1 MMLSASMTVG
11 HRRRFGV
18 SPYALAWLLG
28 GAMLFAAFTGL
39 GQQASFGKGKNFKVS
54 PEFYPAPNAQQM
66 KSLLQGA
73 EAEPQ
78 AGNKVLI
85 RQAKLQ
91 TFKVTGEQELM
102 VETPECVYD
111 SVSRQI
117 SSGGGLKAQTGDGRF
132 SLAGR
137 GWLWEQTNSS
147 LTISNDVRTVLQP
160 EALANPSTQVPE
172 SDPGFPPREINILA
186 NRFFYSADAGDGIF
200 GGNVRATGTNLSL
213 TSEQLRFHLPMG
225 AREVKSI
232 TADENVRLEYSGVR
246 AGGQR
251 AVYSAETGLV
261 TITGDPVWNAH
272 QSEGRARELLIDY
285 TNRLFRASGD
295 AIASLPSQS
304 LGSGGFLRSSPR
316 GQTGTAAP
324 TNHVVEI
331 RSDFYELRTNLAVFG
346 NTVRVRDLVGDAV
359 QATLDC
365 RSLEV
370 TFSGTNELQ
379 QMVAQQDVV
388 IAQAT
393 NRFTGGKAVY
403 TATNGVL
410 LITGDPA
417 WQSESRQG
425 KGDVIS
431 VNLSEELVEVLGN
444 ASMRLPAEELAQTS
458 LPGQRQPAIAPSSAP
473 GKFADIYS
481 QQYRVDRRR
490 AQFLGGV
497 YISHPQMAWASEDL
511 TVYLPESGGR
521 IERIV
526 AEQSVAFDLIDG
538 LGRKVTGR
546 GERAV
551 YRYSVARGVTNNLME
566 LTGSPVLETTN
577 GVFFG
582 QVIILDLANNR
593 LVAPASYRIRGTVP
607 GGSTNAFQLPKIP
620 TAAGPRDRKKK

>member
-1 MMLSASMTVG
+1 MTVQPG
-11 HRRRFGV
+11 LRAGRLLFV
-18 SPYALAWLLG
+18 ATWLLVF
-28 GAMLFAAFTGL
+28 GASTVHA
-39 GQQASFGKGKNFKVS
+39 QQATFGKGRNFKVA

-78 AGNKVLI
+78 AGGKVLI

-91 TFKVTGEQELM
+91 TFKVTGEQELL
-102 VETPECVYD
+102 VETPECIYD
-111 SVSRQI
+111 SVSREI
-117 SSGGGLKAQTGDGRF
+117 SSTGALKAQTGDGRF
-132 SLAGR
+132 SLEGR
-137 GWLWEQTNSS
+137 GWLWQQTNSS
-147 LTISNDVRTVLQP
+147 LAISNDVRTVLQP
-160 EALANPSTQVPE
+160 EALANPSTQVPQ

-186 NRFFYSADAGDGIF
+186 NRFLYSADAGDGIF

-213 TSEQLRFHLPMG
+213 ASEQLSFHLPMG

-232 TADENVRLEYSGVR
+232 IADENVRLEYSGIR

-261 TITGDPVWNAH
+261 TITGDPVWNAQ
-272 QSEGRARELLIDY
+272 QSDGGARELLIDY

-295 AIASLPSQS
+295 AVARLPSQS
-304 LGSGGFLRSSPR
+304 VGSGGFLRSAPKVQSGIP
-316 GQTGTAAP
+316 AAA
-324 TNHVVEI
+324 NHVVEI

-346 NTVRVRDLVGDAV
+346 NTVKVRDLVGDEV
-359 QATLDC
+359 QGTMDC

-370 TFSGTNELQ
+370 SFTGTNELQ

-388 IAQAT
+388 ISQAT
-393 NRFTGGKAVY
+393 NRFTGGRAVY

-410 LITGDPA
+410 LITEDPA
-417 WQSESRQG
+417 WQSEMRQG

-431 VNLSEELVEVLGN
+431 VNLTEELVEVLGN
-444 ASMRLPAEELAQTS
+444 ASMRLPAEELAQSS
-458 LPGQRQPAIAPSSAP
+458 LPGQRQPASASTAAP

-490 AQFLGGV
+490 AQFVGGV
-497 YISHPQMAWASEDL
+497 YISHPQMAWACEDL

-521 IERIV
+521 IEQIV
-526 AEQSVAFDLIDG
+526 AEQSVAFDLVDE
-538 LGRKVTGR
+538 LGRKVKGR

-551 YRYSVARGVTNNLME
+551 YRYSVVQGVTNNLME

-577 GVFFG
+577 GVFFS
-582 QVIILDLANNR
+582 QRIILDLANNR
-593 LVAPASYRIRGTVP
+593 LIAPASYRIRGTVP
-607 GGSTNAFQLPKIP
+607 GGSTNAFKLPDVPSIG
-620 TAAGPRDRKKK
+620 GPRNRKGK